1 MKHNNIYKK
10 VFGALM
16 IALAFVAC
24 NDKWSDHYDV
34 ASSGEGTL
42 WQAISENENLSNF
55 ARVVK
60 ACGYD
65 TALVGR
71 QVFTVFAPTND
82 KFTSQMADELIDA
95 YNTEKGKGVKE
106 NDNSTVKEF
115 VQNHIALYNY
125 SVSSVSNDSI
135 VMMNGKYLS
144 LTPTTFGEQPI
155 LSSNQLYGNGILFTL
170 GNKVEYFPNVF
181 EYLGKDGELKNI
193 SDFLYSYNRY
203 KFNEEQSVPGGIV
216 NGKTVYLDSVMTL
229 ENELVGTLVSEDSTY
244 WMVVPTNEVWDS
256 LVTAYSPYFNYDNSI
271 NKRDSLAYTNA
282 RMAIIR
288 GAVFSRSENTDASL
302 IDSAV
307 SVNAVKYENR
317 KYYYGSYDAA
327 YYQYDKPY
335 APGNVFDGTVNTKCS
350 NGQIMKTNKWN
361 IDKKQTFFQRIIV
374 EGEGAAS
381 LDSVDKQTTRAPLT
395 TITVQTKNPYYDKVS
410 DNSYVEILPSGTSR
424 NTKAVF
430 NIPQVLSNI
439 GYDIYVV
446 MVPALAGDTA
456 ATKTERLP
464 TKFRCSLSYNDQSG
478 KSITTAKILQSSMVT
493 HADVIDTMLV
503 GKNVMI
509 PTCSW
514 GSNINPQVKLI
525 LETRV
530 SSSELNS
537 GKFNRI
543 MRLDCILFKPHEE

>member
-1 MKHNNIYKK
+1 MI
-10 VFGALM
+10 
-16 IALAFVAC
+16 IALAFMAC
-24 NDKWSDHYDV
+24 NDKWNDHYDV
-34 ASSGEGTL
+34 MSSGEGTL
-42 WQAISENENLSNF
+42 WQAISGNEDLSNF

-65 TALVGR
+65 TALVGK

-82 KFTSQMADELIDA
+82 KFTSQMADELIA
-95 YNTEKGKGVKE
+95 VYQAEKAKNVKE

-115 VQNHIALYNY
+115 LQNHIALYNY
-125 SVSSVSNDSI
+125 SVSSLSNDSI

-144 LTPTTFGEQPI
+144 LTPTTFGGQPI
-155 LSSNQLYGNGILFTL
+155 LSSNQLYGNGVLFTL

-193 SDFLYSYNRY
+193 ADFLYSYNRY

-229 ENELVGTLVSEDSTY
+229 ENELVGSLVSEDSTY
-244 WMVVPTNEVWDS
+244 WMLVPTNEVWDS

-271 NKRDSLAYTNA
+271 NKRDSLEFANA
-282 RMAIIR
+282 RMAIVQ
-288 GAVFSRSENTDASL
+288 GTVFSRSENSDVSL
-302 IDSAV
+302 RDSAV
-307 SVNAVKYENR
+307 SINAVQYKYR
-317 KYYYGSYDAA
+317 KFYYGSFDAA
-327 YYQYDKPY
+327 YYQYEKPY
-335 APGNVFDGTVNTKCS
+335 EPGHVFDGTVNTKCS
-350 NGQIMKTNKWN
+350 NGQIMKTSKWN

-374 EGEGAAS
+374 EGEGYQS

-395 TITVQTKNPYYDKVS
+395 TVVVQSKNPYYNKVS

-439 GYDIYVV
+439 GYDIYLI
-446 MVPALAGDTA
+446 MIPALAGDTA

-478 KSITTAKILQSSMVT
+478 KPITTAKVLQSSIET
-493 HADVIDTMLV
+493 HADVVDTLLV
-503 GKNVMI
+503 GSNIKI

-514 GSNINPQVKLI
+514 GTDINPQVKLI

>member
-1 MKHNNIYKK
+1 MKHSNIYKK
-10 VFGALM
+10 VFGAVI
-16 IALAFVAC
+16 IALAFMAC
-24 NDKWSDHYDV
+24 NDKWNDHYDV
-34 ASSGEGTL
+34 MSSGEGTL
-42 WQAISENENLSNF
+42 WQAISGNEDLSNF

-65 TALVGR
+65 TALVGK

-82 KFTSQMADELIDA
+82 KFTSQMADELIA
-95 YNTEKGKGVKE
+95 VYQAEKAKNVKE

-115 VQNHIALYNY
+115 LQNHIALYNY
-125 SVSSVSNDSI
+125 SVSSLSNDSI

-144 LTPTTFGEQPI
+144 LTPTTFGGQPI
-155 LSSNQLYGNGILFTL
+155 LSSNQLYGNGVLFTL

-193 SDFLYSYNRY
+193 ADFLYSYNRY

-229 ENELVGTLVSEDSTY
+229 ENELVGSLVSEDSTY
-244 WMVVPTNEVWDS
+244 WMLVPTNEVWDS

-271 NKRDSLAYTNA
+271 NKRDSLEFANA
-282 RMAIIR
+282 RMAIVQ
-288 GAVFSRSENTDASL
+288 GTVFSRSENSDVSL
-302 IDSAV
+302 RDSAV
-307 SVNAVKYENR
+307 SINAVQYKYR
-317 KYYYGSYDAA
+317 KFYYGSFDAA
-327 YYQYDKPY
+327 YYQYEKPY
-335 APGNVFDGTVNTKCS
+335 EPGHVFDGTVNTKCS
-350 NGQIMKTNKWN
+350 NGQIMKTSKWN

-374 EGEGAAS
+374 EGEGYQS

-395 TITVQTKNPYYDKVS
+395 TVVVQSKNPYYNKVS

-439 GYDIYVV
+439 GYDIYLI
-446 MVPALAGDTA
+446 MIPALAGDTA

-478 KSITTAKILQSSMVT
+478 KPITTAKVLQSSIET
-493 HADVIDTMLV
+493 HADVVDTLLV
-503 GKNVMI
+503 GSNIKI

-514 GSNINPQVKLI
+514 GTDINPQVKLI